1 MNFCHH
7 AIVCKAQRSTSR
19 RGLIFSAAAA
29 LETFRGFLE
38 SREGKSPAI
47 LQLVFAPR
55 GFFRARHGFE
65 EDASQIAVFHMRC
78 SVLGINRFVFLSS
91 DAGGLVGRK
100 WGRIHFYRRKIP
112 EAERILHPASY

>member
-29 LETFRGFLE
+29 LETLSGFLE
-38 SREGKSPAI
+38 TRKGKSPAI
-47 LQLVFAPR
+47 LQLVFAPK
-55 GFFRARHGFE
+55 GFLRARHGFE

-78 SVLGINRFVFLSS
+78 SVLGINRICVFVIRCWWVGWKEIGSDSLFLQE
-91 DAGGLVGRK
+91 D
-100 WGRIHFYRRKIP
+100 P
-112 EAERILHPASY
+112 EAKRRRHPASC